1 MVQATSQPEIWPT
14 SSIYFHWLSADLAAG
29 PAFGYL
35 SPAKPKIPQND
46 LMQHKSN
53 EISIAI
59 KVFAYFHLPNA
70 DPNRLSFEYPSV
82 RAKRW
87 G

>member
-46 LMQHKSN
+46 LM
-53 EISIAI
+53 
-59 KVFAYFHLPNA
+59 
-70 DPNRLSFEYPSV
+70 
-82 RAKRW
+82 
-87 G
+87 